1 MLREAKVAKRP
12 RKTPLA
18 YRMRGCQELPPFF
31 SEVCPCGN
39 LAASFSCLVRVEGEG
54 GHFKRPRGDSC
65 LGWEGVVVWLG
76 CPVTW
81 NQEVLLGPGLY
92 YFSGNTSPVWPGY
105 ACLEI
110 KKGVKCNKKE
120 ENIETMRSAH
130 HKCTS
135 STWKCGAGSC
145 ASGFFAAN
153 FKIFQFTQQR
163 LLMKMLMDQ
172 KNGYIGYF
180 LL

>member
-1 MLREAKVAKRP
+1 M
-12 RKTPLA
+12 
-18 YRMRGCQELPPFF
+18 
-31 SEVCPCGN
+31 
-39 LAASFSCLVRVEGEG
+39 RVEGEG

-81 NQEVLLGPGLY
+81 SQEVQLGPGLY

-163 LLMKMLMDQ
+163 LLVKMLMGQ
-172 KNGYIGYF
+172 KMDTLDTFCCKYLSEFIFRREGSSLIFNMVRVSSF
-180 LL
+180 

>member
-1 MLREAKVAKRP
+1 M
-12 RKTPLA
+12 
-18 YRMRGCQELPPFF
+18 
-31 SEVCPCGN
+31 
-39 LAASFSCLVRVEGEG
+39 RVEGEG

-81 NQEVLLGPGLY
+81 SQEVQLGPGLY

-153 FKIFQFTQQR
+153 VHIPNFSINTILAF
-163 LLMKMLMDQ
+163 
-172 KNGYIGYF
+172 
-180 LL
+180 